1 MTPNPSL
8 EARAHKG
15 WPLSTRWSILR
26 SERPAFAVRSAQTL
40 GRTEHVKSNKQRRAE
55 ILTHRRERAEKVTA
69 ALAQDPRPLELADGE
84 SAPCNPALLAPYNSY
99 GVPSF
104 VARGYYIDAAFQCS
118 GCQKQEV
125 WRATQQKWWYEVAKG
140 NVESRAKLC
149 NNCRRI
155 ERERKSEARRVQL
168 EGVAKKLAAKS
179 AP

>member
-1 MTPNPSL
+1 
-8 EARAHKG
+8 
-15 WPLSTRWSILR
+15 
-26 SERPAFAVRSAQTL
+26 
-40 GRTEHVKSNKQRRAE
+40 VKSNKQRRTE
-55 ILTHRRERAEKVTA
+55 IVAHRRERAAKLA
-69 ALAQDPRPLELADGE
+69 AARAPDPRPLELVGAE

-99 GVPSF
+99 GVPPF
-104 VARGYYIDAAFQCS
+104 VARGHYLDSSFQCS

-149 NNCRRI
+149 SGCRRA
-155 ERERKSEARRVQL
+155 ERERKAESRRVHL